1 MKRKVLFILIC
12 AMTFLTACGANSVAS
27 QTVADSLEYTDAA
40 TETEDGIEVSSSL
53 FKITLPANV
62 KDSYS
67 AYVDANTITIYHKQ
81 SSYDGYGGMVFTIQ
95 AFNPPSSFEGNGF
108 NKVGELTDADG
119 NLYTITLGYPT
130 EIQWEPETN
139 MPKDYD
145 ILACLSEECVKNLEG
160 INGATYKYAE
170 GTKGEDLYGEIIKKY
185 KTAAKENWNAAKY
198 EENNMSPEFANIVN
212 TDGIDGI
219 GIAYYDITKNGVDE
233 CFVGPINNDLNGAAY
248 DIYKIVDGTPTH
260 IVSGGP
266 EDRFYAW
273 NAFLINEYSSGDDEY
288 GKYIYI
294 INDTTPD
301 LTMQFALKHDAYEDS
316 ANPWFIAYDDDEGWQ
331 HISKADYTMRD
342 YNPDQYEK
350 LDFKPLSKIK

>member
-1 MKRKVLFILIC
+1 
-12 AMTFLTACGANSVAS
+12 MTFLTACGANQAAS
-27 QTVADSLEYTDAA
+27 QAVADSSGSIEVA
-40 TETEDGIEVSSSL
+40 TEAKDGIEVSSSL
-53 FKITLPANV
+53 FKITLPESV

-67 AYVDANTITIYHKQ
+67 ASVDANSIAIYHRQ
-81 SSYDGYGGMVFTIQ
+81 SQYDGFGGMAFTIS
-95 AFNPPSSFEGNGF
+95 AFNPPSSFEGYGY
-108 NKVGELTDADG
+108 NKVGELNDADG

-130 EIQWEPETN
+130 EIQWDPDGDV
-139 MPKDYD
+139 PDDYNKLYD
-145 ILACLSEECVKNLEG
+145 LGLECVKTLEG
-160 INGATYKYAE
+160 INGATYKYAA
-170 GTKGEDLYGEIIKKY
+170 GTKGEDLYGEIIEKY
-185 KTAAKENWNAAKY
+185 KTAAKENWSAAKY
-198 EENNMSPEFANIVN
+198 EENNMSPEFANIVH

-233 CFVGPINNDLNGAAY
+233 CFVGPIKNDLNGAAY

-273 NAFLINEYSSGDDEY
+273 NAFLINEYSSGYDEY

-294 INDTTPD
+294 LNDTTPD

-331 HISKADYTMRD
+331 HISKSDYTMRD